1 MTLYKKAVFFVLLQ
15 DIFLSINYNG
25 VRYIILHDRKD
36 LRGLLFFTFSVII
49 YFNALQGQV
58 NSGSNNTTAKKDSV
72 EPVYYLKS
80 NYFTFKTFPDTI
92 AYGDT
97 LITDAFPYYN
107 PVDTFKSPV
116 ADKGNIGSSIM
127 PLTGY
132 TSHCGFDIGVHGY
145 DYLDKNKDY
154 FQWHINKVPFSQ
166 VFASPSSKY
175 ENFWVGAKF
184 SRNFKDINLNI
195 DYYRINNQGKYLDQ
209 NTKHTGLNFGIW
221 KGNTNSKFNTFINVT
236 VNIHDEEENGGVD
249 SINFNSLAI
258 KTNVGV
264 KLNDA
269 VTRLEKSEI
278 HFAEIIRLSDNF
290 SLFGFKPF
298 VKSEIGYIKGFY
310 KFYDKNISSDSI
322 FYGKMY
328 ADPTGLRNYIRYNS
342 IPLSASLI
350 GINKNQTRL
359 ETGIR
364 YSLINYIQEPLANQK
379 VNQIELFADGKIDL
393 SKNLILLVSGAEYL
407 GNFKSNYLLN
417 SKIIF
422 KNKYING
429 NGGIELKNSSPSM
442 IQQSLYL
449 TGKEI
454 YQNNFEN
461 IKSNSVFASLSI
473 DKIGLNSGINYSKIN
488 NYIYFANDKLPYQLN
503 NSVDILHFWIEEKIK
518 VWKIAFDNRVDL
530 LKSSDEVIPVPDY
543 TLRSKLYFNG
553 MLFNKVLEL
562 RTGFEFTF
570 WDKYFNYN
578 FNPANGNY
586 FVQNKIEMD
595 NFQRLDYFVNAR
607 IGNFQIFVRVNNL
620 LYSFPPFDIRY
631 KLIEYPQYD
640 TFFRFGVKWLLM
652 N

>member
-1 MTLYKKAVFFVLLQ
+1 MV
-15 DIFLSINYNG
+15 
-25 VRYIILHDRKD
+25 
-36 LRGLLFFTFSVII
+36 LFFFTLSVII
-49 YFNALQGQV
+49 FNLTLHGQV
-58 NSGSNNTTAKKDSV
+58 NGGNNNSATKKDSV

-116 ADKGNIGSSIM
+116 ADKGNIASSIM

-132 TSHCGFDIGVHGY
+132 TSLCGFDIGVHGY
-145 DYLDKNKDY
+145 DYLDKNIND

-195 DYYRINNQGKYLDQ
+195 DYFRINNEGKYSDQ
-209 NTKHTGLNFGIW
+209 NIKHTGLNFGIW
-221 KGNTNSKFNTFINVT
+221 KGNVNSTFNTFFNVN
-236 VNIHDEEENGGVD
+236 VNIHQEEENGGVD
-249 SINFNSLAI
+249 SINFNSLSI
-258 KTNVGV
+258 KTNIGV

-269 VTRLEKSEI
+269 VTRVEKSGLQ
-278 HFAEIIRLSDNF
+278 FNEIIRLTDNF
-290 SLFGFKPF
+290 SIFGFKPF
-298 VKSEIGYIKGFY
+298 LKSEIGYSKGFY
-310 KFYDKNISSDSI
+310 KFYDKNIASDSQ

-328 ADPTGLRNYIRYNS
+328 ADPTGLRNYIKYNS
-342 IPLSASLI
+342 IPLSVSMI

-359 ETGIR
+359 ETGVR
-364 YSLINYIQEPLANQK
+364 YSLINYIQEPLTNK
-379 VNQIELFADGKIDL
+379 KINQIEVFADGKIDF
-393 SKNLILLVSGAEYL
+393 SKNLFLMFSATEYF

-417 SKIIF
+417 SKLIIL
-422 KNKYING
+422 NKYIKG
-429 NGGIELKNSSPSM
+429 NGGIELKNSSPSL

-461 IKSNSVFASLSI
+461 IKSNTVFASLDI
-473 DKIGLNSGINYSKIN
+473 KKIGLNSGVNYSNIN
-488 NYIYFANDKLPYQLN
+488 NYIYFADDKLPVQLN
-503 NSVDILHFWIEEKIK
+503 KSVDIFHFWIEEKIK
-518 VWKIAFDNRVDL
+518 LWKIAFDNRVDL
-530 LKSSDEVIPVPDY
+530 LKSSEEVIPVPDY
-543 TLRSKLYFNG
+543 TVRSKLYFSG

-578 FNPANGNY
+578 YNPANGNY

-620 LYSFPPFDIRY
+620 LYSFPPFDIQY

-640 TFFRFGVKWLLM
+640 TFFRIGVKWLLM